1 MSMDDVKVQEI
12 LYRYAELLTV
22 QYNWLPQWQ
31 EKADYVCPQKNSIMV
46 QRIPGYKRTQ
56 KLFDS
61 TAPHD
66 MSLFAAAIHGT
77 LTPSFTK
84 WFRLE
89 FDDPDLNEVAANR
102 TWWDKVNE
110 LIRINL
116 NQSNFNSEGHE
127 VYIDLSTFGTACIY
141 EDEKK
146 DRGWWGGLQFQ
157 TVPCGKYAVAEG
169 SDGKVDTLYRS
180 YTMSSHAIHAQW
192 PDSAPEDLNWEER
205 PDTLHEVIHAVV
217 PTGFRNKLA
226 YQWQSTYILYK
237 TRTVLSDK
245 GYFDFP
251 FMVPRWTTY
260 ADETYGTCPT
270 DIALPDIR
278 TINKIVE
285 MELRNLAKNV
295 DPPLGAV
302 QGEVIGPARMI
313 PGGITMLKSGK
324 EGLFPIDTSGKFE
337 IVNLKKQEL
346 RESIHGIYLIDQLQ
360 LQNGPQMTA
369 TEVNV
374 RYETMQRILGP
385 HLGRLDA
392 EWTKPLLSRTFNLM
406 YRAGLFNPLPPALI
420 SKLGKQA
427 VGVRIQYEGPLA
439 RSQKSSDLTAI
450 DQFNQSLA
458 AMVQFDKDVIDAI
471 DFDVLA
477 RHSADILGLPSKA
490 IRDAD
495 QVGQLRQEKQK
506 IMEQQQQNEQEGQ
519 AADAAHQ
526 IAPLVRQAHDAP
538 KSGSIMEKI
547 MQGMQGG
554 QAGQGQ

>member
-1 MSMDDVKVQEI
+1 
-12 LYRYAELLTV
+12 
-22 QYNWLPQWQ
+22 
-31 EKADYVCPQKNSIMV
+31 MV
-46 QRIPGYKRTQ
+46 SRIPGFKRTQ

-66 MSLFAAAIHGT
+66 MNLFAAAIHST

-89 FDDPDLNEVAANR
+89 FDEPELNQQADNR

-110 LIRINL
+110 LMRINL

-127 VYIDLSTFGTACIY
+127 VYIDLGTFGTACIY

-157 TVPCGKYAVAEG
+157 TVPIGKYAIAEG
-169 SDGKVDTLYRS
+169 SDGKVDTLFRS
-180 YTMSSHAIHAQW
+180 YYMSAHAVHGQW
-192 PDSAPEDLNWEER
+192 PDSTPDEINWKEH
-205 PDTLHEVIHAVV
+205 PDTPFEIIHAVI
-217 PTGFRNKLA
+217 PTGYRDKLA
-226 YQWQSTYILYK
+226 YKWQSTYILYK
-237 TRTVLSDK
+237 TRTILSDK
-245 GYFDFP
+245 GYFEFP

-260 ADETYGTCPT
+260 SDETYGTCNT

-278 TINKIVE
+278 TLNKIIE

-313 PGGITMLKSGK
+313 PGGITMLKSGR
-324 EGLFPIDTSGKFE
+324 EGLFPIDTGGKFDV
-337 IVNLKKQEL
+337 VNLKKEEL
-346 RESIHGIYLIDQLQ
+346 RQSIHGIYLIDQLQ

-406 YRAGLFNPLPPALI
+406 YRAGLFNPLPPALVN
-420 SKLGKQA
+420 KLGQQS

-450 DQFNQSLA
+450 DQFNQSLT
-458 AMVQFDKDVIDAI
+458 AMAQFDKDVVDVV
-471 DFDVLA
+471 DFDEIA
-477 RHSADILGLPSKA
+477 RHAADILGLPSAGVRDRDQVKQ
-490 IRDAD
+490 IRD
-495 QVGQLRQEKQK
+495 EKQK
-506 IMEQQQQNEQEGQ
+506 MAEQQQQAEQENQ
-519 AADAAHQ
+519 AADTAHKV
-526 IAPLVRQAHDAP
+526 APLVRQSHTKP
-538 KSGSIMEKI
+538 QSGSLAEKI
-547 MQGMQGG
+547 MQSVQGG
-554 QAGQGQ
+554 GQ